1 MENNRS
7 FYERGRVGAISST
20 ADKSLSVG
28 NGWGGEKRFSIN
40 WGQNLSGGRYLTT
53 DSFLV
58 YFFKRRNRENRKCGE
73 EKGRLERESGRGVD
87 FDEED
92 SGNIWN

>member
-28 NGWGGEKRFSIN
+28 NGWRGEKRFSIN

-73 EKGRLERESGRGVD
+73 EKGRLERESGRGVG

-92 SGNIWN
+92 CGNIWN

>member
-1 MENNRS
+1 MAAWVLFLLRPIKVYR
-7 FYERGRVGAISST
+7 F
-20 ADKSLSVG
+20 G

-73 EKGRLERESGRGVD
+73 EKGRLERESGRGVG

>member
-28 NGWGGEKRFSIN
+28 NGER
-40 WGQNLSGGRYLTT
+40 SG
-53 DSFLV
+53 FL
-58 YFFKRRNRENRKCGE
+58 
-73 EKGRLERESGRGVD
+73 
-87 FDEED
+87 
-92 SGNIWN
+92 